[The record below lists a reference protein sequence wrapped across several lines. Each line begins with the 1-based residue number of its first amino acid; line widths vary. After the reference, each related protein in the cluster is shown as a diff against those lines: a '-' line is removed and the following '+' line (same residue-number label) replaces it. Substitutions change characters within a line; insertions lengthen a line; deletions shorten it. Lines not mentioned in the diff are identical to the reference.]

1 MQKLLIYLFF
11 IFTNL
16 QFCNKIPFNQLTAK
30 HGVFDLRNYDFDSEG
45 FVKLDGEW
53 EFYWK
58 EFLLSHED
66 FQKKE
71 PTYFNLPKTWNKVE
85 IEGKKQIFGYAT
97 FRLKVLLLPN
107 VPELWIRPDGLFSS
121 HHLYANGMLVA
132 NSGKVGKSKEDT
144 VHSVV
149 PSIGVIQKPGEVLE
163 LVVHVSNY
171 AINKGGIQ
179 YSILL
184 GNKKSI
190 FMNVFYRLFSDI
202 FLMGSMLI
210 MGTYYMTIYFLRRVE
225 RQVLLFSI
233 ICFIFV
239 IRTACLNERTI
250 GVLFPNLPMAVYM
263 KLLYSSYFIA
273 MAFLVDFLLSFFQS
287 RNLRSFIQW
296 NYRLCFLGLVFV
308 ILVPLFYAS
317 YSLDVINIQVIVLL
331 SFILYQFFR
340 HRLEVR
346 DFIVTFFAGI
356 FILTITVVN
365 DILVNSQVY
374 QGKFLIGY
382 GIIAFVFTLSHSL
395 SIRLIGAFRN
405 VEVLSESL
413 KKANENIVK
422 FVPHEFIRLLGR
434 QSIHE
439 VELGAQAPK
448 ELCILFS
455 DIRSFTSLAEKMSPE
470 ECFQFLN
477 SYYERI
483 GPIVR
488 KHGGFIDKYMGD
500 GIMALFPNKVEDA
513 LQASIEMQEEVKKI
527 NLERRLQGKREI
539 KIGIGIH
546 KGPSIIG
553 IIGEKQ
559 RTDSTVIA
567 DAVNLASRIES
578 LTKDFSTE
586 ILVSAAAFLE
596 VEDPFDYEFR
606 FLGKVQVKGKSEF
619 VVLVEILNSLP
630 KEHVENI
637 LKTKVFFEEA
647 LGLFDLGSI
656 EEAER
661 KFQEVLSQ
669 NPDDSACLYYLNRMK
684 NQQKSVEVVNF

>member
-210 MGTYYMTIYFLRRVE
+210 MGT
-225 RQVLLFSI
+225 LLHDH
-233 ICFIFV
+233 
-239 IRTACLNERTI
+239 
-250 GVLFPNLPMAVYM
+250 LFF
-263 KLLYSSYFIA
+263 KTSGKT
-273 MAFLVDFLLSFFQS
+273 
-287 RNLRSFIQW
+287 SFIIFY
-296 NYRLCFLGLVFV
+296 N
-308 ILVPLFYAS
+308 LFYIR
-317 YSLDVINIQVIVLL
+317 YSNCLL
-331 SFILYQFFR
+331 KRKNDRSSFSKFAYGSLYETTLFF
-340 HRLEVR
+340 L
-346 DFIVTFFAGI
+346 FYCNGFF
-356 FILTITVVN
+356 
-365 DILVNSQVY
+365 S
-374 QGKFLIGY
+374 
-382 GIIAFVFTLSHSL
+382 
-395 SIRLIGAFRN
+395 
-405 VEVLSESL
+405 
-413 KKANENIVK
+413 
-422 FVPHEFIRLLGR
+422 
-434 QSIHE
+434 
-439 VELGAQAPK
+439 
-448 ELCILFS
+448 
-455 DIRSFTSLAEKMSPE
+455 
-470 ECFQFLN
+470 
-477 SYYERI
+477 
-483 GPIVR
+483 
-488 KHGGFIDKYMGD
+488 
-500 GIMALFPNKVEDA
+500 
-513 LQASIEMQEEVKKI
+513 
-527 NLERRLQGKREI
+527 
-539 KIGIGIH
+539 
-546 KGPSIIG
+546 
-553 IIGEKQ
+553 
-559 RTDSTVIA
+559 
-567 DAVNLASRIES
+567 
-578 LTKDFSTE
+578 
-586 ILVSAAAFLE
+586 
-596 VEDPFDYEFR
+596 
-606 FLGKVQVKGKSEF
+606 
-619 VVLVEILNSLP
+619 
-630 KEHVENI
+630 
-637 LKTKVFFEEA
+637 
-647 LGLFDLGSI
+647 
-656 EEAER
+656 
-661 KFQEVLSQ
+661 
-669 NPDDSACLYYLNRMK
+669 
-684 NQQKSVEVVNF
+684 